1 MYIEGHADSVI
12 HSISKVYM
20 VGTFP
25 YPPYKQSLDPLLS
38 ALWSINYFLTL
49 QQELWISK
57 YFAEI
62 VGYQFRYHLSVF
74 IFYTN
79 YKDLPHRQEK
89 CPWAAA
95 LTKQMLN
102 DYLALYQ
109 WTKAI
114 NFTLLIYHNYVRH
127 KYISITL
134 IKRLA
139 AKRMCNL
146 HPFLIQLEAW
156 SAMQTGIT

>member
-1 MYIEGHADSVI
+1 MYIEGHADFVI

-38 ALWSINYFLTL
+38 ALWSSNYFLTL

-79 YKDLPHRQEK
+79 YKDLPHKQEK

-109 WTKAI
+109 WTKAK
-114 NFTLLIYHNYVRH
+114 NFTLLIYNMFAIN
-127 KYISITL
+127 ISRSL
-134 IKRLA
+134 WLKD
-139 AKRMCNL
+139 
-146 HPFLIQLEAW
+146 
-156 SAMQTGIT
+156 

>member
-1 MYIEGHADSVI
+1 M
-12 HSISKVYM
+12 
-20 VGTFP
+20 
-25 YPPYKQSLDPLLS
+25 
-38 ALWSINYFLTL
+38 
-49 QQELWISK
+49 
-57 YFAEI
+57 
-62 VGYQFRYHLSVF
+62 GYQFRYHLSVF

-79 YKDLPHRQEK
+79 YKDLPHKQGK
-89 CPWAAA
+89 CPWATA

-109 WTKAI
+109 RTKAK
-114 NFTLLIYHNYVRH
+114 NFTLLIYNYVRH

-146 HPFLIQLEAW
+146 HPVLIQLEAL
-156 SAMQTGIT
+156 SAKQMGIT

>member
-1 MYIEGHADSVI
+1 
-12 HSISKVYM
+12 M

-25 YPPYKQSLDPLLS
+25 YPPVYKQSLDPLLS
-38 ALWSINYFLTL
+38 ALWSSNYFLTL

-79 YKDLPHRQEK
+79 YKDLPHKQGK
-89 CPWAAA
+89 CPWATA

-109 WTKAI
+109 WTKAKH
-114 NFTLLIYHNYVRH
+114 FTLFIYIIIMSAINISRSLRLKDYLQRECAI
-127 KYISITL
+127 YIL
-134 IKRLA
+134 
-139 AKRMCNL
+139 
-146 HPFLIQLEAW
+146 FLQN
-156 SAMQTGIT
+156 